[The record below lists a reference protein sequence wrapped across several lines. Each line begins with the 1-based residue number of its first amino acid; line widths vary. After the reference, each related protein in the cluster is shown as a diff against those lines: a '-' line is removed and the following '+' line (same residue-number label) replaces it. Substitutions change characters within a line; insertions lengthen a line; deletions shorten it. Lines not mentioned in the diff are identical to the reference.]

1 MTPLEDLWYGNIN
14 PHEKFLNHN
23 RQHKKLLSLVC
34 RNRDEL
40 SVMLTE
46 RQNEI
51 LDKYDTNVNEMHS
64 LSEQL
69 AFRYGFSLGVR
80 LMMESVSIDLTI
92 IE

>member
-1 MTPLEDLWYGNIN
+1 MTPLEELWYGNIN
-14 PHEKFLNHN
+14 PHEEFLNHN

-40 SVMLTE
+40 SAMFTE
-46 RQNEI
+46 RQNET
-51 LDKYDTNVNEMHS
+51 LDKYDATVNEMHS

-80 LMMESVSIDLTI
+80 LMMESISIDLTTNK
-92 IE
+92 

>member
-1 MTPLEDLWYGNIN
+1 MTPLEELWYGNIN
-14 PHEKFLNHN
+14 PLEGFLNYN
-23 RQHKKLLSLVC
+23 QQHKKLLSRVC

-40 SVMLTE
+40 RATLTE

-51 LDKYDTNVNEMHS
+51 LDKYDANVNEMHS

-80 LMMESVSIDLTI
+80 LMMESVSIDLTTN
-92 IE
+92 E